1 MKLSK
6 YISILVL
13 IATILVSFK
22 QPPVNINKLSGHV
35 YDKKTQ
41 EPLPFTI
48 IEIFVNDSLVSFT
61 SSDFD
66 GAFTAETTQEMSQKD
81 KIELK
86 VLFLENSY
94 TKILSI
100 QDFKK
105 NMKIEMDID
114 DVITLDEL
122 LKWRRDFFKNLPNYK
137 ECIIIEEVD
146 ELELNK
152 K

>member
-22 QPPVNINKLSGHV
+22 QPPAKINKLSGHV
-35 YDKKTQ
+35 YDIRTQ

-48 IEIFVNDSLVSFT
+48 VEILVNDSLQSFT
-61 SSDFD
+61 STDFD
-66 GAFTAETTQEMSQKD
+66 GAFTVETAQEISQKD

-105 NMKIEMDID
+105 NIKIEMEID
-114 DVITLDEL
+114 EVISLEEL
-122 LKWRRDFFKNLPNYK
+122 LKWRRDFFNNLPNYK

-146 ELELNK
+146 ELELK
-152 K
+152 EK